1 MDTLSKTGAMTSDKK
16 STLAWMGFIGSIIAV
31 LMSIM
36 DIQITNAAIGTI
48 QTALKFPLEKGS
60 WLSSSYLMAEIV
72 TLPLSGLLLKALGT
86 KRYAF
91 IFCVMFM
98 LSSILCAQAWNFSS
112 LIVFRALQGAAGGA
126 LMAFA
131 YNLIIIK
138 LPAHE
143 HSKANTLFGATVAL
157 APTLGPM
164 IAGVMTEAFGWQS
177 LFYINLPIGLL
188 ALCLMMIGLRDD
200 IHLPSV
206 KCRIDFL
213 GLITI
218 VVGLGCLQYVL
229 EEGRSHGWFA
239 STSISIL
246 FITAISAL
254 TLFVVN
260 ELRTQNPLVNLFL
273 LKNRQLFISC
283 MANLLAGAA
292 LFGCYFLIPYFLI
305 TLKSYSP
312 IEISHI
318 IIFGGIAQL
327 MALMCMPI
335 ILKKINIYVLI
346 ATGSFLFALSS
357 VTWSIA
363 STNFHYEWII
373 GAQILRGLGG
383 TLMLTPL
390 GILATTSIKKTDAA
404 SASILFNVSRT
415 LGGALGVAVLTT
427 LVSYLQ
433 AHYYATL
440 IRTYAEVPGTSLTLL
455 AHQSY
460 QSAFRDTFQL
470 ICIVLLITACI
481 FVILRI
487 NDLVNRR
494 RKR

>member
-98 LSSILCAQAWNFSS
+98 VSSILCAQAWSFSS
-112 LIVFRALQGAAGGA
+112 LIIFRALQGAAGGA

-188 ALCLMMIGLRDD
+188 ALCLMMVGLRHD

-206 KCRIDFL
+206 KGRIDFM

-229 EEGRSHGWFA
+229 EEGRSHSWFA
-239 STSISIL
+239 STPISML
-246 FITAISAL
+246 FVTAMSAL

-260 ELRTQNPLVNLFL
+260 ELRTKDPLVNLLL

-312 IEISHI
+312 IQISHI

-327 MALMCMPI
+327 AALMCMPI

-357 VTWSIA
+357 ITWSVV

-390 GILATTSIKKTDAA
+390 GILATTSIKKADAA

-433 AHYYATL
+433 IHYYAVL
-440 IRTYAEVPGTSLTLL
+440 IRTYADVPGVSLSSL
-455 AHQSY
+455 AYQSY
-460 QSAFRDTFQL
+460 QSAFQDTFQL
-470 ICIVLLITACI
+470 ICIVLLITSCI
-481 FVILRI
+481 FVALRI
-487 NDLVNRR
+487 KDLVNR
-494 RKR
+494 